1 MQRINWRHFDFWLLG
16 GVILLIIFGVVMIRS
31 AIAGNIELL
40 ELNLVQRQI
49 IFALIGLA
57 IVFIVTWIDYHTWA
71 AVNRTLYAGVLVAL
85 AVLYIVGAALYG
97 SARWFD
103 VGFILIQPSEIA
115 KIVVVLALANFFA
128 RNQHRIHQPAWIVR
142 SFLLTMGIAIWI
154 LLQPDLSTSIV
165 LFVIWFSLLW
175 SAGLPVRYVLV
186 SAGAGL
192 LVLLVTVPLVFNVI
206 LNPDALGEDGLI
218 KPYQV
223 QRVRNFLF
231 TDENARYGEAYNVE
245 QALTTIGSGGLFGQ
259 GYGQNPQVQNRFLKV
274 RQTDFIYA
282 VMAGEFGFVGTT
294 LVISL
299 LLFVIWRCLVVARQA
314 RDTYGALIAVGVATL
329 LSFHAMVNVGMNLK
343 LLPVTGLP
351 LPFISYGGSSLLSM
365 LIGIGLVESVSVRQ
379 KQLEFESR

>member
-1 MQRINWRHFDFWLLG
+1 MQRISWKHFDFWLLS

-57 IVFIVTWIDYHTWA
+57 VVFLTTWIDYHLWA
-71 AVNRTLYAGVLVAL
+71 SINRTLYLGVGGAL

-115 KIVVVLALANFFA
+115 KIVIILVLAHFFA

-142 SFLLTMGIAIWI
+142 SFLLTLGIAIWI

-165 LFVIWFSLLW
+165 LFVLWFALLW
-175 SAGLPVRYVLV
+175 AAGLPARYVFITV
-186 SAGAGL
+186 GTGL
-192 LVLLVTVPLVFNVI
+192 AVLLISIPLVFNVI
-206 LNPDALGEDGLI
+206 LNPDSLGEEGLI

-231 TDENARYGEAYNVE
+231 TEEDARYGEAYNVE

-294 LVISL
+294 LVIAL
-299 LLFVIWRCLVVARQA
+299 LLFVIWRCLRVAQQA

-329 LSFHAMVNVGMNLK
+329 LAFHALVNVGMNLK

-365 LIGIGLVESVSVRQ
+365 MLGIGLVESVAIRR
-379 KQLEFESR
+379 KQLDFE

>member
-16 GVILLIIFGVVMIRS
+16 SVILLIIFGVVMIRS

-40 ELNLVQRQI
+40 DLNLVQRQL
-49 IFALIGLA
+49 IFAILGLVV
-57 IVFIVTWIDYHTWA
+57 VFLVTWIDYHTWA
-71 AVNRTLYAGVLVAL
+71 AVNRTLYVAVAAAL
-85 AVLYIVGAALYG
+85 AVLYVVGSALYG

-103 VGFILIQPSEIA
+103 IGFILIQPSEIA
-115 KIVVVLALANFFA
+115 KIVVILALGNFFA

-165 LFVIWFSLLW
+165 LFVIWFALLW
-175 SAGLPVRYVLV
+175 VSGLPVRYVLITG
-186 SAGAGL
+186 GAGL
-192 LVLLVTVPLVFNVI
+192 AVLLVTIPLVFNII

-231 TDENARYGEAYNVE
+231 TDESARYGEAYNVE

-282 VMAGEFGFVGTT
+282 VMAGEFGFVGTS
-294 LVISL
+294 LVTAV
-299 LLFVIWRCLVVARQA
+299 LLFVIWRCLVVARKA
-314 RDTYGALIAVGVATL
+314 RDTYGALIAIGVATL
-329 LSFHAMVNVGMNLK
+329 LAFHAMVNVGMNLK

-365 LIGIGLVESVSVRQ
+365 MLGIGLVESVAVRQ
-379 KQLEFESR
+379 KQLEFEKI